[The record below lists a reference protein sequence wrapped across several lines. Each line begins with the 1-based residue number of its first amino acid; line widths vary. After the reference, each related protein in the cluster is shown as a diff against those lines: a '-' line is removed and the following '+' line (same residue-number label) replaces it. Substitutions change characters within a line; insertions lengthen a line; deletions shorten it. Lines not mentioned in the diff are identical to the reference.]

1 MQHQSTTAGARLL
14 TLALITGV
22 LLGLPV
28 PFIAHAQQADNLLAN
43 PGFEPFVTPEGQ
55 YDYPL
60 FRTDE
65 GGGHIAEGWSPWWY
79 NDEGAAYAAPEYD
92 IAPISRD
99 PFRVHSGNA
108 AQQIFRPSVLWAAGV
123 YQRVRVPANAS
134 LRFTIYGHAWAT
146 FCQPLRDGGSDC
158 GDSHDSYYGL
168 GVNPPTMK
176 IGIDPTGGTHWA
188 SPTIMWSQ
196 DYRIYDHYEQLV
208 VDAQAQGEYVTVF
221 TYTTFMWP
229 AAVNNVYWDDAA
241 LTVNNGGDS
250 ATPSGLALEA
260 NTTVNVRTGP
270 GLTHAVI
277 GQIRPGA
284 FYAVLGQSGDW
295 YRIDFDGRVGYVY
308 GPLTAVSTVGGA

>member
-1 MQHQSTTAGARLL
+1 MQRQSTIIWARLL
-14 TLALITGV
+14 ALTFIVGV
-22 LLGLPV
+22 LASLPG
-28 PFIAHAQQADNLLAN
+28 PPAAYAQQADNLLVN

-60 FRTDE
+60 YRTDE

-146 FCQPLRDGGSDC
+146 FCKPLDGGGSDC
-158 GDSHDSYYGL
+158 GDSHDSTYGL

-176 IGIDPTGGTHWA
+176 VGIDPTGGTFWA
-188 SPTIMWSQ
+188 SPNIVWSQ
-196 DYRIYDHYEQLV
+196 DYRIYDHYEQLL
-208 VDAQAQGEYVTVF
+208 VDARAQGEYVTVF

-241 LTVNNGGDS
+241 LVANNGGTTG
-250 ATPSGLALEA
+250 TPTGLTLEA

-270 GLTHAVI
+270 GLTHAII
-277 GQIRPGA
+277 GQIRPGTL
-284 FYAVLGQSGDW
+284 YGVRGQSGGW
-295 YRIDFDGRVGYVY
+295 NMIDFNGRVGYVY
-308 GPLTAVSTVGGA
+308 GPLTTITSRAQ

>member
-1 MQHQSTTAGARLL
+1 MQRQSTIMWARLSAL
-14 TLALITGV
+14 TLIVGV
-22 LLGLPV
+22 LVSLSGPL
-28 PFIAHAQQADNLLAN
+28 AAYAQQMDNLLTN

-60 FRTDE
+60 YRTDE

-123 YQRVRVPANAS
+123 YQRVRVPANAD

-146 FCQPLRDGGSDC
+146 FCQPLDGGGSDC

-176 IGIDPTGGTHWA
+176 IGIDPTGGTFWA
-188 SPTIMWSQ
+188 SPNIVWSQ
-196 DYRIYDHYEQLV
+196 DYRIYDHYEQLLV
-208 VDAQAQGEYVTVF
+208 NARAQGEYVTVF

-241 LTVNNGGDS
+241 LVVNNGGS
-250 ATPSGLALEA
+250 SGAPSGQALEA

-270 GLTHAVI
+270 GLNHTII

-284 FYAVLGQSGDW
+284 FYSVLGQTGDW
-295 YRIDFDGRVGYVY
+295 YQIDFYGRVGYVY
-308 GPLTAVSTVGGA
+308 GSLTTVTARAE

>member
-1 MQHQSTTAGARLL
+1 MQRQSTIMWARLSAL
-14 TLALITGV
+14 TLVVGV
-22 LLGLPV
+22 LASLSGPSAV
-28 PFIAHAQQADNLLAN
+28 YAQQTDNLLTN

-60 FRTDE
+60 YRTDE

-108 AQQIFRPSVLWAAGV
+108 AQQIFRPSVLWVAGV
-123 YQRVRVPANAS
+123 YQRVRVPANAD

-146 FCQPLRDGGSDC
+146 FCKPLDGGGSDC

-176 IGIDPTGGTHWA
+176 IGIDPTGGTFWA
-188 SPTIMWSQ
+188 SPNIVWSQ
-196 DYRIYDHYEQLV
+196 DYRIYDHYEQLL
-208 VDAQAQGEYVTVF
+208 VDAHAQGEYVTVF

-241 LTVNNGGDS
+241 LIINNGGSS
-250 ATPSGLALEA
+250 ATPTGQVLEA

-270 GLTHAVI
+270 SLNHAII

-284 FYAVLGQSGDW
+284 FYAMRGQSGAW
-295 YRIDFDGRVGYVY
+295 NMIDFNGRMGYVY
-308 GPLTAVSTVGGA
+308 GPLTTVVIRTE